1 MENLGVQFCTPK
13 FIERKVTSMG
23 EYMLEMRGISK
34 SFPGVKALDDV
45 TIKVRPGTV
54 HALMGENGAGKSTLM
69 KCLFGIYK
77 MDAGEVIFQ
86 GEKVQIINADD
97 ALHKGIAMV
106 HQELQPIP
114 ERSIAENIFCGRYPT
129 KSFGPLKVI
138 DHKRMY
144 EEAASLLKEVRMEY
158 DPKAKLGTLSIS
170 QMQSVEIAKA
180 VSMDAKVVIM
190 DEPTSSLTD
199 NEVEA
204 LFIIIDDLK
213 KKGVSIIYISHKM
226 DEILRISDDVSI
238 MRDGQYVGTWE
249 AKDLTTDMIIAKMV
263 GRELTNIYPPRD
275 DIEPGEVLLEVK
287 GLTSI
292 LPESFKDIDLTL
304 MRGEIIGLG
313 GLVGAQRTELME
325 AIFGIRHCSKG
336 EIYYKGE
343 KLQIRRPKD
352 AISHNIGLIT
362 EDRRGTGIFGVLSI
376 ADNVSIASLDKYVDL
391 GVVLNDK
398 KIEELVRD
406 NVSKLSIKTPSSKT
420 LIQSLSGGNQQ
431 KVIISR
437 WLANDPDIL
446 IMDEPTRGIDVGA
459 KYEIYQIM
467 IELAKQGK
475 AIVMISSEMAELI
488 GMSDRIVVMC
498 NGRVTGEVSGEEATQ
513 EKIMQ
518 FATKFN

>member
-1 MENLGVQFCTPK
+1 MSK
-13 FIERKVTSMG
+13 
-23 EYMLEMRGISK
+23 YMLEMNEIYK
-34 SFPGVKALDDV
+34 SFPGVQALDNV

-77 MDAGEVIFQ
+77 MDAGEIIFQ
-86 GEKVQIINADD
+86 GKPVKIANADD
-97 ALHKGIAMV
+97 ALRKGIAMV

-114 ERSIAENIFCGRYPT
+114 ERSIGENIFCGRYPV
-129 KSFGPLKVI
+129 KSFGPVRMV
-138 DHKRMY
+138 DHKKMY
-144 EEAASLLKEVRMEY
+144 TEAERLLEEVRMPY
-158 DPKAKLGTLSIS
+158 NPRKKMGTLSIS

-180 VSMDAKVVIM
+180 VSMEAKVVIL

-204 LFIIIDDLK
+204 LFTIIGDLK

-249 AKDLTTDMIIAKMV
+249 AKDLTMDMIIAKMV
-263 GRELTNIYPPRD
+263 GRELTNVYPPKD
-275 DIEPGEVLLEVK
+275 NVPGEVILELK

-292 LPESFKDIDLTL
+292 LPNSFKDVSLTL
-304 MRGEIIGLG
+304 RKGEILGIG

-325 AIFGIRHCSKG
+325 AVFGVRHIQAG
-336 EIYYKGE
+336 DIIYKGQ
-343 KLQIRRPKD
+343 KINIRRPHD
-352 AISHNIGLIT
+352 AIQNGIGLIT

-376 ADNVSIASLDKYVDL
+376 ADNVSIASIDKYL
-391 GVVLNDK
+391 EAGIMINDK
-398 KIEELVRD
+398 KVEKLVRE
-406 NVSKLSIKTPSSKT
+406 NVAKLSIKTPSSRTQIK
-420 LIQSLSGGNQQ
+420 SLSGGNQQ

-437 WLANDPDIL
+437 WLANDPEVL

-467 IELAKQGK
+467 ISLAKQGK

-488 GMSDRIVVMC
+488 GVSDRIAVMC
-498 NGRVTGEVSGEEATQ
+498 NGRVTGELTREEATQ
-513 EKIMQ
+513 ERIMQ
-518 FATKFN
+518 LATHFDQGGNGHE

>member
-1 MENLGVQFCTPK
+1 MSK
-13 FIERKVTSMG
+13 
-23 EYMLEMRGISK
+23 YMLEMNEIYK
-34 SFPGVKALDDV
+34 SFPGVQALDNV

-77 MDAGEVIFQ
+77 MDAGEIIFQ
-86 GEKVQIINADD
+86 GKPVKIANADD
-97 ALHKGIAMV
+97 ALRKGIAMV

-114 ERSIAENIFCGRYPT
+114 ERSIGENIFCGRYPV
-129 KSFGPLKVI
+129 KSFGPVRMV
-138 DHKRMY
+138 DHKKMY
-144 EEAASLLKEVRMEY
+144 TEAERLLEEVRMPY
-158 DPKAKLGTLSIS
+158 NPRKKMGTLSIS

-180 VSMDAKVVIM
+180 VSMEAKVVIL

-204 LFIIIDDLK
+204 LFTIIGDLK

-249 AKDLTTDMIIAKMV
+249 AKDLTMDMIIAKMV
-263 GRELTNIYPPRD
+263 GRELTNVYPPKD
-275 DIEPGEVLLEVK
+275 NVPGEVILELK

-292 LPESFKDIDLTL
+292 LPNSFKDVSLTL
-304 MRGEIIGLG
+304 RKGEILGIG

-325 AIFGIRHCSKG
+325 AVFGVRHIQAG
-336 EIYYKGE
+336 DIIYKGQ
-343 KLQIRRPKD
+343 KINIRRPHD
-352 AISHNIGLIT
+352 AIKNGIGLIT

-376 ADNVSIASLDKYVDL
+376 ADNVSIASIDKYL
-391 GVVLNDK
+391 EAGIMINDK
-398 KIEELVRD
+398 KVEKLVRE
-406 NVSKLSIKTPSSKT
+406 NVAKLSIKTPSSRTQIK
-420 LIQSLSGGNQQ
+420 SLSGGNQQ

-437 WLANDPDIL
+437 WLANDPEVL

-467 IELAKQGK
+467 ISLAKQGK

-488 GMSDRIVVMC
+488 GVSDRIAVMC
-498 NGRVTGEVSGEEATQ
+498 NGRVTGELTREEATQ
-513 EKIMQ
+513 ERIMQ
-518 FATKFN
+518 LATHFDQGGNGHE